1 MFSKFLLSHGYSRG
15 KIDNTHFLR
24 NKGKDQLIVQ
34 VYVHDIIFG
43 ATNKALTNEFS
54 KLMSNAFEMNMME
67 S

>member
-43 ATNKALTNEFS
+43 ATNKALTNEF
-54 KLMSNAFEMNMME
+54 
-67 S
+67 